1 MTILIIVLFILN
13 LLNISHSISDFA
25 CIELNDPI
33 EDRIDCPSFDIIAQ
47 NTHDSSISIFC
58 RILMHHWCMYNF
70 SSDQELNDMWKSFAC
85 RTPVRMFSTIGEMG
99 IWVRSRMNSI
109 FDTYCEVKITVGPGG
124 VQILQIQK
132 KVI

>member
-1 MTILIIVLFILN
+1 MTILIIGLFILS
-13 LLNISHSISDFA
+13 LLNVSNSISVFS
-25 CIELNDPI
+25 CRELNETI

-47 NTHDSSISIFC
+47 NTNDSSISIFC

-85 RTPVRMFSTIGEMG
+85 RIPVRMFSTIGEMG

-109 FDTYCEVKITVGPGG
+109 FDTYCEVKILVGQRGG
-124 VQILQIQK
+124 QILQIQK